1 MSAPNNGPAKPPEGG
16 AGAGESNG
24 LSRELTVATPT
35 PGSVPP
41 SSGGPSLG
49 FGTTLDHFEIG
60 QLLGAGG
67 MGEVYRARDIRL
79 ERTVAIKVLPQD
91 FAQDADRRERFRREA
106 MAASALNHRNICT
119 VHDLIEADGR
129 HLIVMEFVEG
139 RTLHQLVSKGPLP
152 TAQILAISR
161 QIAAALGEAH
171 RAGILH
177 RDIKSGNIILTPRNE
192 VKVLDFG
199 LAKRLVPS
207 RAADTAA
214 PELTREGMALG
225 TLTYMS
231 PEQLLGKTLDARSD
245 LFSLGVVMYEMAT
258 RRLPFGGSTG
268 VAIADSILHS
278 PPRSL
283 SDAAI
288 PERLKAAI
296 LRLLE
301 KDPAK
306 RFASADELQTE
317 LAAIEASLAPARP
330 GRLSKATLALLAAV
344 GIGVVVLGG
353 WFWHRTARVR
363 WVRETAVPQ
372 AEKLVT
378 AEDFEKAYPILR
390 EARSVIPNDPTVEK
404 LWNQATLEVM
414 VESTPPDADVFYRSY
429 RGNPGGWTHAGKTPL
444 KGLRVPRDFFLWRID
459 KPGFDSAW
467 QIAPTWSVLF
477 SVPLQLSQR
486 LVPQGSVPPDMVRV
500 PGGKVD
506 LAIPELTGL
515 PPVTVDDF
523 VIDRFEVTNQSYKKF
538 VDAGGYKKREFW
550 KQPFVKNGKT
560 ISWDE
565 AMALFHDATGRPG
578 PAVWELG
585 SYPTGLE
592 KHPVAGV
599 SWFEAAAYAEFSGK
613 GLPTVFHWNQAGQT
627 RASMLIS
634 PESNFQGTATLPV
647 DPNRAISGFGT
658 TDMAGNVKEWCWN
671 ETSGGKRFILG
682 GGFGEPTYM
691 FIDQDAQSPW
701 ERQANYG
708 FRCVKLPAPASAAA
722 LARLDQ
728 TIRDYSKEKPVS
740 DEVFA
745 AYRGLYKYD
754 KGPLDARVE
763 QTETTDDWRHEKIS
777 FNAAY
782 GNERVI
788 AHLYLPKNAKPPF
801 QTVIY
806 FPGSNAWTQDK
817 FVLSRYVD
825 FIPKSGRALLAPV
838 YKSTFD
844 RRDDLNDDTYLA
856 SASWRDHMILWSKD
870 LGRSL
875 DYLQSRT
882 DIDHDRIAYFG
893 LSWGS
898 EVAPVMLAVENRFKA
913 AVLESGGL
921 DFGKPLPEAD
931 QLNFITRVRL
941 PVLMLNGRYDHFF
954 PVDSSQVPFF
964 RLLGTPGKDKKQII
978 YETGHAVPRKDFIR
992 ESLDWLDKYLG
1003 PVQN

>member
-1 MSAPNNGPAKPPEGG
+1 MSPPGDGSEKPPEGG
-16 AGAGESNG
+16 GAGKESSG

-35 PGSVPP
+35 PGSAPRN
-41 SSGGPSLG
+41 SGAPSLG

-67 MGEVYRARDIRL
+67 FGEVYKARDIRL
-79 ERTVAIKVLPQD
+79 ERMVAIKVLPQD

-106 MAASALNHRNICT
+106 MAASALNHPNICT
-119 VHDLIEADGR
+119 VHDLIEANGR
-129 HLIVMEFVEG
+129 HLIVMELVEG
-139 RTLHQLVSKGPLP
+139 RTLNDLTTKGPLP
-152 TAQILAISR
+152 TPQILAIAR
-161 QIAAALGEAH
+161 QISAALGEAH
-171 RAGILH
+171 KAGILH

-199 LAKRLVPS
+199 LAKKLVSSRL
-207 RAADTAA
+207 ADTAA

-225 TLTYMS
+225 TLTCMS

-258 RRLPFGGSTG
+258 GRLPFAGSTA
-268 VAIADSILHS
+268 VAIADAILHS

-283 SDAAI
+283 ANAAI

-301 KDPAK
+301 KEPAK
-306 RFASADELQTE
+306 RFSNAQDLQTE
-317 LAAIEASLAPARP
+317 LSAIEASLAPARP
-330 GRLSKATLALLAAV
+330 ARFSKAGVALLAVA
-344 GIGVVVLGG
+344 GLVVVALGG
-353 WFWHRTARVR
+353 WLWRRTARVR

-372 AEKLVT
+372 AERLVAT
-378 AEDFEKAYPILR
+378 EDFEKAYPILS
-390 EARSVIPNDPTVEK
+390 EARRVIPNDPTVEK
-404 LWNQATLEVM
+404 LWNQASLEVT
-414 VESTPPDADVFYRSY
+414 VESTPLDADVFYRPY
-429 RGNPGGWTHAGKTPL
+429 RGNPGAWTHAGKTPL
-444 KGLRVPRDFFLWRID
+444 AKLRVPRDFFLWRID

-467 QIAPTWSVLF
+467 EIAPTWSIYHNI
-477 SVPLQLSQR
+477 PTKLSLR
-486 LVPQGSVPPDMVRV
+486 LERQGTVPPDMVHV

-506 LAIPELTGL
+506 LAIPELVGL
-515 PPVTVDDF
+515 PTVAVDDF

-538 VDAGGYKKREFW
+538 VDAGGYQKREFW
-550 KQPFVKNGKT
+550 KQPFVKDGKS
-560 ISWDE
+560 ISWEE
-565 AMALFHDATGRPG
+565 AIALFRDTTGRPG
-578 PAVWELG
+578 PATWELG
-585 SYPTGLE
+585 AYPAGLE
-592 KHPVAGV
+592 QHPVAGV
-599 SWFEAAAYAEFSGK
+599 SWYEAAAYAEFSGK
-613 GLPTVFHWNQAGQT
+613 SLPSVYHWNKAGQT

-634 PESNFQGTATLPV
+634 PESNFQGAGTLAV
-647 DPNRAISGFGT
+647 DANRAISGYGT

-671 ETSGGKRFILG
+671 ETTGGKRFILG

-701 ERQANYG
+701 DRGTNFG
-708 FRCVKLPAPASAAA
+708 FRCVKLPAPASPSA
-722 LARLDQ
+722 LARIEQ
-728 TIRDYSKEKPVS
+728 KIRDFSKEKPVS

-745 AYRGLYKYD
+745 AYRGLYRYD

-763 QTETTDDWRHEKIS
+763 QTETTDEWRHEKIS

-788 AHLYLPKNAKPPF
+788 AHLYLPKNAKPPY

-806 FPGSNAWTQDK
+806 FPGSGAWTTDK
-817 FVLSRYVD
+817 FALSRYTD
-825 FIPKSGRALLAPV
+825 FIPKSGRALLAPI
-838 YKSTFD
+838 YKSTFE
-844 RRDDLNDDTYLA
+844 RRDELNDDTLLA
-856 SASWRDHMILWSKD
+856 SATWRDHMILWSKD

-875 DYLQSRT
+875 DYLESRA

-921 DFGKPLPEAD
+921 DFGKPLPEVD
-931 QLNFITRVRL
+931 QLNFITRVTL
-941 PVLMLNGRYDHFF
+941 PVLMINGRYDHFF
-954 PVDSSQVPFF
+954 PVDSSQVPYY
-964 RLLGTPGKDKKQII
+964 RLLGTPEKDKKHVV
-978 YETGHAVPRKDFIR
+978 YETGHAVPRKEFIR